1 MNYIQILTCRDFYG
15 FNRFSNLQVILS
27 LNQQPEFRLGAWVAD
42 ENTAF
47 VTQIL
52 FRRFD
57 HWLEQ
62 L

>member
-15 FNRFSNLQVILS
+15 FNRFGNLQVILS
-27 LNQQPEFRLGAWVAD
+27 LYQQPEFRLGAWVAD

-57 HWLEQ
+57 DWLEE